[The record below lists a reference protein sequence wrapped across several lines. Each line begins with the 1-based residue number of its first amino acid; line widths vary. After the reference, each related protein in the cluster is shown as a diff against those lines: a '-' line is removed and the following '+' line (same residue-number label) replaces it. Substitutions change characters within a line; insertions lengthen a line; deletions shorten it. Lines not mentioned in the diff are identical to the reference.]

1 MNSNKILEVEHVSKS
16 FYLSKKEKLKAVN
29 DVSFSL
35 YENETLGIV
44 GESGCGKTTL
54 ARLIV
59 SLYEVDEGKI
69 VFNNEIINKN
79 YYSNE
84 LKKLKKSKLDKK
96 QFLIE
101 KQKLKNLSYGDSNSV
116 QMIFQDPIASI
127 NPRMSIYD
135 VIKEGLVIQGE
146 KDENVIAEKVYNVLE
161 KVGLSKDIINRF
173 PNEFSGGQLQRIG
186 IARALIMNPKII
198 IADEIVSALDVS
210 IQSQIINLLNEIKKE
225 GLSIIFIAHNLN
237 IVKYF
242 CNRIIVMYKGQIVEM
257 APSEELFNNP
267 LHPYTKKLVESIP
280 LPDPNIE
287 KSKKE
292 SSEIFDY
299 VIEENSS
306 LIEVKKD
313 HFVRGIKDE
322 KN

>member
-69 VFNNEIINKN
+69 IFNNEIINKN

-84 LKKLKKSKLDKK
+84 LKKSKLDKK

-101 KQKLKNLSYGDSNSV
+101 KEKLKNLSYGDSNSV

-146 KDENVIAEKVYNVLE
+146 KDENIIAEKVYNVLE

-237 IVKYF
+237 IVKFF

>member
-69 VFNNEIINKN
+69 IFNNEIINKN

-84 LKKLKKSKLDKK
+84 LKKSKLDKK

-101 KQKLKNLSYGDSNSV
+101 KEKLKNLSYGDSNSV

-146 KDENVIAEKVYNVLE
+146 KDENVIVEKVYNVLE

>member
-1 MNSNKILEVEHVSKS
+1 MNSNKILEVEHVNKS

-59 SLYEVDEGKI
+59 SLYEVDDGKI
-69 VFNNEIINKN
+69 IFNNEIINKN

-101 KQKLKNLSYGDSNSV
+101 KEKLKNLSYGDSNSV

>member
-59 SLYEVDEGKI
+59 SLYEVDDGKI
-69 VFNNEIINKN
+69 IFNNEIINKN

-101 KQKLKNLSYGDSNSV
+101 KEKLKNLSYGDSNSV

>member
-1 MNSNKILEVEHVSKS
+1 MNSNKILEVKHVSKS

-59 SLYEVDEGKI
+59 SLYEADEGKI
-69 VFNNEIINKN
+69 IFNNKIINKN

-101 KQKLKNLSYGDSNSV
+101 KEKLKNLSYGDSNSV

-135 VIKEGLVIQGE
+135 VIKEGLVIQGV
-146 KDENVIAEKVYNVLE
+146 KDENIIAEKVYNVLE

-186 IARALIMNPKII
+186 IARALIMNPKIV

-287 KSKKE
+287 KSKEE

-299 VIEENSS
+299 IIEENSS

-313 HFVRGIKDE
+313 HFVRGITDE

>member
-1 MNSNKILEVEHVSKS
+1 MNSNKILEVEHVNKS

-69 VFNNEIINKN
+69 IFNNEIINKN

-101 KQKLKNLSYGDSNSV
+101 KEKLKNLSYSDSNSV

-146 KDENVIAEKVYNVLE
+146 KDENIIAKKVYNVLE

>member
-1 MNSNKILEVEHVSKS
+1 MNSNKILEVEHVNKS

-69 VFNNEIINKN
+69 VFNNKIINKN

-101 KQKLKNLSYGDSNSV
+101 KEKLKNLSYGDSNSV

-146 KDENVIAEKVYNVLE
+146 KDENIIAEKVYNVLE

-299 VIEENSS
+299 IIEENSF

>member
-1 MNSNKILEVEHVSKS
+1 MNSNKILEVEHVNKS

-69 VFNNEIINKN
+69 IFNNEIINKN

-101 KQKLKNLSYGDSNSV
+101 KEKLKNLSYGDSNSV

-146 KDENVIAEKVYNVLE
+146 KDENIIAKKVYNVLE

-299 VIEENSS
+299 IIEEKSF

>member
-1 MNSNKILEVEHVSKS
+1 MNSNKILEVEHVNKS

-69 VFNNEIINKN
+69 IFNNEIINKN

-101 KQKLKNLSYGDSNSV
+101 KEKLKNLSYGDSNSV

-146 KDENVIAEKVYNVLE
+146 KEENIIAEKVYNVLE

-299 VIEENSS
+299 IIEENSF

>member
-69 VFNNEIINKN
+69 IFNNEIINKN
-79 YYSNE
+79 YYFNE

-101 KQKLKNLSYGDSNSV
+101 KEKLKNLSYGDSNSV

-146 KDENVIAEKVYNVLE
+146 KDENVIVEKVYNVLE

>member
-1 MNSNKILEVEHVSKS
+1 MNSNKILEVEHVNKS

-69 VFNNEIINKN
+69 IFNNEIINKN

-101 KQKLKNLSYGDSNSV
+101 KEKLKNLSYGDSNSV

-146 KDENVIAEKVYNVLE
+146 KDENIIAKKVYSVLE

-299 VIEENSS
+299 IIEENSS

>member
-1 MNSNKILEVEHVSKS
+1 MNSNKILEVEHVNKS

-69 VFNNEIINKN
+69 IFNNKIINKN

-96 QFLIE
+96 KFLIE
-101 KQKLKNLSYGDSNSV
+101 KEKLKNLSYGDSNSV

-146 KDENVIAEKVYNVLE
+146 KDENIIAKKVYNVLE

>member
-69 VFNNEIINKN
+69 IFNNDIINKN

-101 KQKLKNLSYGDSNSV
+101 KEKLKNLSYGDSNSV

>member
-59 SLYEVDEGKI
+59 SLYEVDDGKI

-101 KQKLKNLSYGDSNSV
+101 KEKLKNLSYGDSNSV

>member
-1 MNSNKILEVEHVSKS
+1 MNSNKILEVEHVNKS

-69 VFNNEIINKN
+69 IFNNKIINKN

-101 KQKLKNLSYGDSNSV
+101 KEKLKNLSYGDSNSV

-146 KDENVIAEKVYNVLE
+146 KDENIIAEKVYNVLE

-299 VIEENSS
+299 IIEENSF

>member
-69 VFNNEIINKN
+69 IFNNEIINKN

-84 LKKLKKSKLDKK
+84 LKKSKLDKK

-101 KQKLKNLSYGDSNSV
+101 KEKLKNLSYGDSNSV

-146 KDENVIAEKVYNVLE
+146 KDENIIAEKVYNVLE

>member
-1 MNSNKILEVEHVSKS
+1 MNSNKILEVEHVNKS

-69 VFNNEIINKN
+69 IFNNEIINKN

-101 KQKLKNLSYGDSNSV
+101 KEKLKSLSYGDSNSV

-146 KDENVIAEKVYNVLE
+146 KDENIIAKKVYNVLE

-299 VIEENSS
+299 IIGENSS

>member
-1 MNSNKILEVEHVSKS
+1 MNSNKILEVEHVNKS

-69 VFNNEIINKN
+69 IFNNEIINKN

-101 KQKLKNLSYGDSNSV
+101 KEKLKNLSYGDSNSV

-146 KDENVIAEKVYNVLE
+146 KDENIIAEKVYNVLE

-257 APSEELFNNP
+257 APSEELFNDP

-299 VIEENSS
+299 IIEENSF

>member
-1 MNSNKILEVEHVSKS
+1 MNSNKILEVEHVNKS

-69 VFNNEIINKN
+69 IFNNKIINKN

-96 QFLIE
+96 KFLIE
-101 KQKLKNLSYGDSNSV
+101 KEKLKNLSYGDSNSV

-146 KDENVIAEKVYNVLE
+146 KDENIIAKKVYNVLE

-299 VIEENSS
+299 IIEENSF

>member
-1 MNSNKILEVEHVSKS
+1 MNSNKILEVEHVNKS

-69 VFNNEIINKN
+69 IFNNEIINKN

-101 KQKLKNLSYGDSNSV
+101 KEKLKNLSYGDSNSV

-146 KDENVIAEKVYNVLE
+146 KDEKIIEKKVYNVLE

-299 VIEENSS
+299 IIEENSF

>member
-69 VFNNEIINKN
+69 IFNNEIINKN
-79 YYSNE
+79 YYFNE

-101 KQKLKNLSYGDSNSV
+101 KEKLKNLSYGDSNSV
-116 QMIFQDPIASI
+116 QMIFQDLIASI

>member
-101 KQKLKNLSYGDSNSV
+101 KEKLKNLSYGDSNSV

>member
-44 GESGCGKTTL
+44 GASGCGKTTL

-69 VFNNEIINKN
+69 IFNNEIINKN
-79 YYSNE
+79 YYFNE

-101 KQKLKNLSYGDSNSV
+101 KEKLKNLSYGDSHSV

-146 KDENVIAEKVYNVLE
+146 KDENVIDEKVYNVLE

-225 GLSIIFIAHNLN
+225 GLSIIFIIAMPIN
-237 IVKYF
+237 K
-242 CNRIIVMYKGQIVEM
+242 Q
-257 APSEELFNNP
+257 
-267 LHPYTKKLVESIP
+267 SIP
-280 LPDPNIE
+280 TIIPIIPFIM
-287 KSKKE
+287 
-292 SSEIFDY
+292 EI
-299 VIEENSS
+299 I
-306 LIEVKKD
+306 L
-313 HFVRGIKDE
+313 
-322 KN
+322 